1 MRINLI
7 QFLVVTGV
15 GLGVTASNTYGSTL
29 TFEDLNP
36 TPALFDTVPTPYN
49 GFAYTG
55 WFYGPDTVFTPAS
68 GTIDLFTD
76 YADPNDPG
84 AFVITNSN
92 AITSAIDFFFDG
104 AWFSGYSGVTF
115 ELWLDGVLVHTS
127 DTLADAPGVDP
138 YLPTLLASGYA
149 GLVDKVVVSGVQG
162 YFAMDDFTFRL
173 SDVSNVPEPQT
184 LAMALLA
191 LGLGGFASMR
201 KR

>member
-1 MRINLI
+1 MPSFRSIAIGATLSLI
-7 QFLVVTGV
+7 GTLS
-15 GLGVTASNTYGSTL
+15 ASATTL
-29 TFEDLNP
+29 TFEDLSP
-36 TPALFDTVPTPYN
+36 APALFDTVPTPYN
-49 GFAYTG
+49 GLTFTG

-76 YADPNDPG
+76 FADPNDPG
-84 AFVITNSN
+84 AFVITNNN
-92 AITSAIDFFFDG
+92 AVTSATDFFFDG

-127 DTLADAPGVDP
+127 DTLPDAPGIDP
-138 YLPTLLASGYA
+138 YLPTMLASGYT

-173 SDVSNVPEPQT
+173 SDVSAVPEPQT
-184 LAMALLA
+184 LAMALFA
-191 LGLGGFASMR
+191 LGLGGFVSLR